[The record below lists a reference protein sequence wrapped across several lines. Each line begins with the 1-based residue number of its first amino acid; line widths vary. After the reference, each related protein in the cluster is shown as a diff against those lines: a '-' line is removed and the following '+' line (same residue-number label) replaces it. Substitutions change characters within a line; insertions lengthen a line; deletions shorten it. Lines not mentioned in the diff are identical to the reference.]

1 MKYIS
6 PLIVTF
12 LFFLVAGNHVKGK
25 EADKYISI
33 ETALFESS
41 LKLELR
47 SLGGYR
53 DECIELKVTNLLSD
67 SLFVLIEAGR
77 ILESEDVKEQNIPP
91 FIGVDDK
98 SSLPSYL
105 TFINFILQE
114 PKTALIM
121 RELRSILGSVAFCRL
136 LSFQLVCISE

>member
-1 MKYIS
+1 MINS
-6 PLIVTF
+6 PTWNIFPLLIVTF
-12 LFFLVAGNHVKGK
+12 LFFIVAGNHVKGK

-77 ILESEDVKEQNIPP
+77 ILESEDVKEQDIVNVNDYERIKMNT
-91 FIGVDDK
+91 GK
-98 SSLPSYL
+98 C
-105 TFINFILQE
+105 
-114 PKTALIM
+114 
-121 RELRSILGSVAFCRL
+121 SILLAV
-136 LSFQLVCISE
+136 II